1 LGGQKPSPQPS
12 PGDHRLMH
20 HDLQPYYVRIG
31 DCWTPI
37 DYTKQPS
44 EWMKPLVR
52 REETNLVE
60 IPVSWY
66 LDDLP
71 PMMFISSL

>member
-1 LGGQKPSPQPS
+1 
-12 PGDHRLMH
+12 
-20 HDLQPYYVRIG
+20 VRIG